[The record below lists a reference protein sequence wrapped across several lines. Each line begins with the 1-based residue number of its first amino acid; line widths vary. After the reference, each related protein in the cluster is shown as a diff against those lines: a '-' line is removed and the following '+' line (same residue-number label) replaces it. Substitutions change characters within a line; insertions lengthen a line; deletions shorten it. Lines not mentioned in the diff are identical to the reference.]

1 MMSPRA
7 EWVDLSARNARDA
20 EFGVRQP
27 CCRSSRPHDP
37 MRVRPVTLPV
47 TVMLWVIVMIV
58 EASNM
63 ELEQIMHVLET
74 RVSAATLFTFDDLQ
88 A

>member
-1 MMSPRA
+1 
-7 EWVDLSARNARDA
+7 
-20 EFGVRQP
+20 
-27 CCRSSRPHDP
+27 

-47 TVMLWVIVMIV
+47 TGMLWVIVMIV

-74 RVSAATLFTFDDLQ
+74 RVSAATLFTFDDVQ